1 MAILLSDKVE
11 FKHTEW
17 DETIHYAMAQKV
29 QFMEMWN
36 SSPYAPNS
44 VAAKNIKQKKK
55 KSLEMQ
61 GKLDEILIII

>member
-1 MAILLSDKVE
+1 
-11 FKHTEW
+11 
-17 DETIHYAMAQKV
+17 
-29 QFMEMWN
+29 MWN

-44 VAAKNIKQKKK
+44 VAAKHIKQKK